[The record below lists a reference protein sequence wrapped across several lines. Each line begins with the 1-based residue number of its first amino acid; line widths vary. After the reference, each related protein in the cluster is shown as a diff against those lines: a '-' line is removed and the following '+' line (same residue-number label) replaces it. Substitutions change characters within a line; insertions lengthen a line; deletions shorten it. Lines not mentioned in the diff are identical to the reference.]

1 MTDRSPDAKG
11 GEVGPSQADA
21 GPQRDD
27 AGPRRGGVVRAAFA
41 DPTKRRWIAWG
52 ALALVFLL
60 VNLHRLSTG
69 VLSEELTADFGL
81 SASQLGTVHAAF
93 FVVYA
98 VVQIPAGV
106 LADRVGPRRV
116 GTGGAILLSLGAV
129 GFAVGDGYG
138 AALVSRAVIGLGGG
152 VIFISI
158 LRFSANWYR
167 ADEFATMTGVTGAIA
182 GVGAIL
188 ATTPLALAVGVVG
201 WRPAILF
208 LALVGL
214 CSGVATYLLVRD
226 SPTDAGLEPIENVPE
241 QPSVTLSETG
251 SHLRRLVRDPHQWLL
266 SAVFFSVSGTSLTL
280 IGLWGVPYLVVVY
293 GMDVATASTF
303 TLLGAVGT
311 LLGGPA
317 IGWLSD
323 RYETRYLP
331 MALGVGLFAVAH
343 ATIAVT
349 GRPSLF
355 VVAAVYF
362 ASGALVG
369 AGLLTLT
376 VVKERYPA
384 GASGVATATVNAAG
398 FVGAS
403 ILPWVMGRALD
414 AHRTGEVVG
423 GTVVYTEFGYRIAFG
438 ITAATLSAGFCCA
451 AVLRRLDGRSDTHP
465 A

>member
-1 MTDRSPDAKG
+1 MTDRSRSSG
-11 GEVGPSQADA
+11 SGNVGR
-21 GPQRDD
+21 RDD
-27 AGPRRGGVVRAAFA
+27 SVVHATFA
-41 DPTKRRWIAWG
+41 DPTKRRWIAWS

-69 VLSEELTADFGL
+69 VLSEELTADFDL
-81 SASQLGTVHAAF
+81 SAARLGTVHAAF

-98 VVQIPAGV
+98 IVQIPAGV
-106 LADRVGPRRV
+106 LVDRIGPRHV
-116 GTGGAILLSLGAV
+116 GTGGAILLSVGAV
-129 GFAVGDGYG
+129 GFALGDGYL
-138 AALVSRAVIGLGGG
+138 AALVFRAVIGLGSG
-152 VIFISI
+152 VIFVSI

-182 GVGAIL
+182 GIGAIL
-188 ATTPLALAVGVVG
+188 ATTPLALAVRAVG
-201 WRPAILF
+201 WRPSILF
-208 LALVGL
+208 LAGIGL
-214 CSGVATYLLVRD
+214 CSGVATYLLVRN
-226 SPTDAGLEPIENVPE
+226 SPTDAGLGPIENVPE
-241 QPSVTLSETG
+241 QPSVSLPETG
-251 SHLRRLVRDPHQWLL
+251 VHLRRLARDPNQWLL
-266 SAVFFSVSGTSLTL
+266 SAVFFAVSGTSLTL

-311 LLGGPA
+311 LVGGPA

-323 RYETRYLP
+323 RYATRYLP
-331 MALGVGLFAVAH
+331 MTVGVGLFALAH
-343 ATIAVT
+343 ATIALT
-349 GRPSLF
+349 GRPPLF

-403 ILPWVMGRALD
+403 VLPWVMGRALD
-414 AHRTGEVVG
+414 TYRTGEVVG
-423 GTVVYTEFGYRIAFG
+423 GTVVYTEFGYRVAFG
-438 ITAATLSAGFCCA
+438 ITAATLAVGFCCA
-451 AVLRRLDGRSDTHP
+451 VTLRRMDARSRSGVTRIEK
-465 A
+465 